1 MRPNT
6 NRREFL
12 KRTGFAA
19 IGGMGIG
26 VARETSASAEMP
38 TVRIGSL
45 TVSRLIIGGN
55 TFSGHAH
62 QPGDV
67 GRQMTDW
74 YTVERIKS
82 TLEQAADMGINTF
95 LGRADQHIMRM
106 LQEYWNGEG
115 HIRNW
120 IAQSAPEFA
129 DMSRNIREVA
139 ECGGKA
145 MYIQGAHIDKLFKK
159 GKLDDVRPW
168 LDEIR
173 ERGMSVG
180 AGSHRPDVLLLIQDK
195 GWPVD
200 FYMQCCY
207 NLSDRSEEYLAE
219 DREKA
224 FAAIRQLEK
233 PTIAFKILAAGR
245 NNPEEAFK
253 SAFENIKRTDAVC
266 VGFFMKDR
274 PHEMQQNVELTQK
287 YGRIG

>member
-1 MRPNT
+1 MQQDT

-12 KRTGFAA
+12 RRTGFAA
-19 IGGMGIG
+19 MGGALIGMAEKTPAA
-26 VARETSASAEMP
+26 VEMP
-38 TVRIGSL
+38 TIRIGSL
-45 TVSRLIIGGN
+45 AVSRLIIGGN
-55 TFSGHAH
+55 PFSGHAH
-62 QPGDV
+62 QPGNV

-82 TLEQAADMGINTF
+82 TLEQAADVGVNTF

-115 HIRNW
+115 RIRNW

-139 ECGGKA
+139 ECGGKG
-145 MYIQGAHIDKLFKK
+145 MYIQGAHTDKLFKA
-159 GKLDDVRPW
+159 GKLDAVRPW

-173 ERGMSVG
+173 ERGMLVG
-180 AGSHRPDVLLLIQDK
+180 VGSHRPDVLLLIQDK

-207 NLSDRSEEYLAE
+207 NLSDRDEEYLAE

-224 FAAIRQLEK
+224 FATIRQLEK
-233 PTIAFKILAAGR
+233 PVIAFKILAAGR
-245 NNPEEAFK
+245 NNSEESFQCAFK
-253 SAFENIKRTDAVC
+253 NIKNTDAVC

-274 PHEMQQNVELTQK
+274 PYEMQQDAELTRK
-287 YGRIG
+287 YGRTG